1 MSDDLRAA
9 AEFEFFFGDL
19 DPSGKA
25 ILALALPLVKL
36 ERESV
41 ATALMNLANE
51 PADPE
56 TGLEL
61 PSDEALSHLLRCI
74 PADER
79 TKWVLAM
86 DQLVRN
92 DDAPRFEGLMDL
104 LRVRVAH

>member
-61 PSDEALSHLLRCI
+61 PSDEELTHLLRCV
-74 PADER
+74 PQDER
-79 TKWVLAM
+79 AQWVLAM
-86 DQLVRN
+86 DRLVRD
-92 DDAPRFEGLMDL
+92 DDAPRFKRLLTL
-104 LRVRVAH
+104 LRSRAAS